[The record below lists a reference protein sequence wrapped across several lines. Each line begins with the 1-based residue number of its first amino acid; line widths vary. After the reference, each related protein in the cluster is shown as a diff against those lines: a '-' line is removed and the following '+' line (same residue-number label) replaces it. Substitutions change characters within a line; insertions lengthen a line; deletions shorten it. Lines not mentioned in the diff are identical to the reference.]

1 MMDAAIETGSF
12 AKEPTATTTTT
23 TTTVLQSE
31 PN

>member
-23 TTTVLQSE
+23 TTVLQSE